1 MYTTLSAQ
9 NHNIDIDDDDNA
21 VGTNI
26 SYTIKFVGNVI

>member
-9 NHNIDIDDDDNA
+9 NHNIDIDDDND